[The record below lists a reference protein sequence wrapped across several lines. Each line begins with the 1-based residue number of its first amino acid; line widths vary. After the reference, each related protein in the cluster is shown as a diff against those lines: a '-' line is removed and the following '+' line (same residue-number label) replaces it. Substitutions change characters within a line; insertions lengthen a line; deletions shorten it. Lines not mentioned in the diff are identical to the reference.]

1 LRSGKTKTSGGL
13 LLEENSMPGQV
24 MTGTEPDSDHGKTG
38 SRHRWVAVA
47 EAFFV
52 TFLWSSSFVIIKFG
66 LVEIPALIFAGLRYA
81 IAALILLA
89 IVLAI
94 PSQRAGLKS
103 LSKKWWKLLTA
114 YGLLYYTMTQGTQF
128 LGLALLPATMVSFI
142 LNFTIILV
150 VILGTLFL
158 HEPPSKAQ
166 LVLIAVAMVGA
177 YLFFA
182 PIDLPVA
189 ALLGILVMIIG
200 LIANALSAIVGRAVN
215 RSQEVSALLVTTV
228 SMVIGA
234 LVLLAT
240 GFVANGLPALSP
252 SALLMILWL
261 GVVNTALAFTL
272 WNHAMQYLRVVE
284 TTIINSTMMVQIAI
298 LAFVFLHEMLMVWD
312 WIGIALVMT
321 AAMAIQLVG
330 RRDEA

>member
-1 LRSGKTKTSGGL
+1 
-13 LLEENSMPGQV
+13 
-24 MTGTEPDSDHGKTG
+24 MTATESDSDHGRTG
-38 SRHRWVAVA
+38 FRRRWIAVA

-66 LVEIPALIFAGLRYA
+66 LAEIPALIFAGLRYM

-89 IVLAI
+89 MVLAI

-103 LSKKWWKLLTA
+103 LSKKWWKLLA
-114 YGLLYYTMTQGTQF
+114 VYGFLYYTLTQGTHF
-128 LGLALLPATMVSFI
+128 VGLALLPATMVSFI
-142 LNFTIILV
+142 LNFTVILV

-158 HEPPSKAQ
+158 HEPPNKAQ

-177 YLFFA
+177 FLFFV
-182 PIDLPVA
+182 PIDLAVTP
-189 ALLGILVMIIG
+189 LLGILVMMIG
-200 LIANALSAIVGRAVN
+200 LVANALSAIVGRAVN
-215 RSQEVSALLVTTV
+215 RSHEIPAVLVTAV

-234 LVLLAT
+234 LVLL
-240 GFVANGLPALSP
+240 VAGLLTNGLPVLSP
-252 SALLMILWL
+252 AALFTVLWL
-261 GVVNTALAFTL
+261 AVVNGALAFTM

-298 LAFVFLHEMLMVWD
+298 LALVFLQETLNLWD

-321 AAMAIQLVG
+321 AAVAIQVV
-330 RRDEA
+330 RRRG